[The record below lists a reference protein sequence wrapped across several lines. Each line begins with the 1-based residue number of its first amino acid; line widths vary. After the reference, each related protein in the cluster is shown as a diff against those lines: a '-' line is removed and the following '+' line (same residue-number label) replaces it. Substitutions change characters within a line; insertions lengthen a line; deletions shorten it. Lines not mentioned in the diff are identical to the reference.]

1 MRFAISHNEMP
12 PRLKAG
18 FLCYESQTNSL
29 EMLVNVSGMQYNT
42 RMTEYKSYWYVCQS
56 CDASIE
62 IVSKGIHFQDPSC
75 NCSSPE
81 VVWCQ
86 TSVVESSTNQTKEEQ
101 METTTTEVTVP
112 DTYNPNLLVTYKVIK
127 GYSDAEY
134 ATDKVTSIEWDLHNA
149 RQAQKRVGVF
159 EDKVNTV
166 KDIIGEAYADSQDQD
181 TLRAIA
187 EALGIELTRTV
198 EWTAS
203 IEVSGTIEID
213 LLSDYDTDY
222 ELESEITDAIYADSH
237 HGNIEILDQEVCNVR
252 ES

>member
-1 MRFAISHNEMP
+1 MLLYNERRKMKNEQWTKYTFICDP
-12 PRLKAG
+12 EECDSLIEVTCDNFG
-18 FLCYESQTNSL
+18 FP
-29 EMLVNVSGMQYNT
+29 SGVMQIT
-42 RMTEYKSYWYVCQS
+42 CPCGRKLDVLSVA
-56 CDASIE
+56 DATIT
-62 IVSKGIHFQDPSC
+62 PS
-75 NCSSPE
+75 
-81 VVWCQ
+81 
-86 TSVVESSTNQTKEEQ
+86 TTTTKEEQ
-101 METTTTEVTVP
+101 MESTTTEVTVP
-112 DTYNPNLLVTYKVIK
+112 DTYNPNLLVTYKVIR

-149 RQAQKRVGVF
+149 RQAQKRVAVF
-159 EDKVNTV
+159 EDKVSRV

-187 EALGIELTRTV
+187 EALDIELTRTV

-222 ELESEITDAIYADSH
+222 ELESEITDSIYADSH